1 MLLLDTNVVSELR
14 KVEAGK
20 ADANLV
26 AWCKTVAADDLYISA
41 ITVMELEMGILRL
54 ERKDTV
60 QGEILRSWFGQKVL
74 PEFCDRVLPIDV
86 RVAQCCAQLHVP
98 DPKSE
103 RDALIAATAL
113 VHGMQLVT
121 RNVLDFAQTGVMLV
135 NPWRITASTGAGE

>member
-14 KVEAGK
+14 KVGAGK
-20 ADANLV
+20 ADANV
-26 AWCKTVAADDLYISA
+26 AAWCETVEANDLHISA

-54 ERKDTV
+54 ERKDPV

-74 PEFCDRVLPIDV
+74 PEFCDRVLPVDM

-98 DPKSE
+98 KSG

-121 RNVLDFAQTGVMLV
+121 RNTSDFAQTGVMLV
-135 NPWRITASTGAGE
+135 NPWKITANTGDEE